1 VRPRGA
7 SVTTAYHLLARQ
19 TSYRDLGPDY
29 YDRRHAERVRNRAI
43 HTLERPASGAPRDSR
58 TGSLSARSG
67 NGDFR
72 CGPWPGNRPQEMISR
87 ILRLPGYGICG
98 WELDESADSE
108 EGARAVSRAARCT
121 RIARIVLA
129 AGRIRTSGARCTLN
143 QSMPS
148 KTIIRTYLLLTSL
161 YTLSASL
168 IWGVNTLFLLQKGRL
183 DIFEV
188 FVVNA
193 IFAAAMALF
202 EVPTG
207 LIADTRGRRLS
218 FLLSLAVLLAGTLG
232 YTAAA
237 AVGGGVVLFAA
248 MSIVLG
254 LGFTFYSGAMEAWLV
269 DALKSTGFAGVL
281 DRVFAG
287 AALTSGAAMVV
298 GSVGGGLL
306 GTIDLSIPYLVR
318 ALLLA
323 SVFAIG
329 FVGMRDLG
337 FSPRALG
344 ARTLRIEMAS
354 IARASL
360 YYGWQHPSVRLLIL
374 ASSTLALFSSWGF
387 YAWQPYFL
395 ALAGRDAPWIT
406 GILAAVISIA
416 GMAGNAV
423 VEWFARYCGRRTTL
437 LAWAVSIHAV
447 AALGVGLASSFWAA
461 VLLYLLVNAAV
472 GVFQPVKQAYLHQV
486 TLRHSERHSPHS
498 TRWCRTARARPA
510 RWRSAISRARSRS
523 LLATWSAAR

>member
-1 VRPRGA
+1 
-7 SVTTAYHLLARQ
+7 
-19 TSYRDLGPDY
+19 
-29 YDRRHAERVRNRAI
+29 
-43 HTLERPASGAPRDSR
+43 
-58 TGSLSARSG
+58 
-67 NGDFR
+67 
-72 CGPWPGNRPQEMISR
+72 
-87 ILRLPGYGICG
+87 
-98 WELDESADSE
+98 
-108 EGARAVSRAARCT
+108 
-121 RIARIVLA
+121 
-129 AGRIRTSGARCTLN
+129 
-143 QSMPS
+143 MPS
-148 KTIIRTYLLLTSL
+148 QTIIRTYLLLTSL

-168 IWGVNTLFLLQKGRL
+168 IWGVNTLFLLHKGRL

-202 EVPTG
+202 EIPTG
-207 LIADTRGRRLS
+207 LIADARGRRLS

-237 AVGGGVVLFAA
+237 AAGGGVVLFAA
-248 MSIVLG
+248 MSVVLG

-269 DALKSTGFAGVL
+269 DALKSTGFTGAL
-281 DRVFAG
+281 DRVFAS

-298 GSVGGGLL
+298 GSVGGGFL
-306 GTIDLSIPYLVR
+306 GTIDLSLPYLVR

-323 SVFAIG
+323 TVFVIG
-329 FVGMRDLG
+329 FVGMQDLG

-344 ARTLRIEMAS
+344 SRTLRIEMAS

-360 YYGWQHPSVRLLIL
+360 RYGLQQPSVRLLVL
-374 ASSTLALFSSWGF
+374 ASSILALFTSWGF

-406 GILAAVISIA
+406 GMLAAAISVA

-461 VLLYLLVNAAV
+461 VLLYLLVSAAA

-486 TLRHSERHSPHS
+486 APSSQRATLASFEALVSDSAS
-498 TRWCRTARARPA
+498 TAGQMALGYLARAESIA
-510 RWRSAISRARSRS
+510 AGYVVGGAVTIAAIPVIAVLRS
-523 LLATWSAAR
+523 LRERGDLIIGKAARRSPCAASGVPSIATVDTGAPQDA

>member
-1 VRPRGA
+1 
-7 SVTTAYHLLARQ
+7 
-19 TSYRDLGPDY
+19 
-29 YDRRHAERVRNRAI
+29 
-43 HTLERPASGAPRDSR
+43 
-58 TGSLSARSG
+58 
-67 NGDFR
+67 
-72 CGPWPGNRPQEMISR
+72 
-87 ILRLPGYGICG
+87 
-98 WELDESADSE
+98 
-108 EGARAVSRAARCT
+108 
-121 RIARIVLA
+121 
-129 AGRIRTSGARCTLN
+129 
-143 QSMPS
+143 MPS

-344 ARTLRIEMAS
+344 SRTLRIEMAS

-360 YYGWQHPSVRLLIL
+360 CYGWQHPSVRLLIL
-374 ASSTLALFSSWGF
+374 ASSALALFASWGF

-406 GILAAVISIA
+406 GILAAAISFA

-461 VLLYLLVNAAV
+461 VLLYLLVNAAL

-486 TLRHSERHSPHS
+486 TPSSQRATLASFDSLVSDSAS
-498 TRWCRTARARPA
+498 TAGQMALGYLARAESIAAGYVVGGAVTFAAFPVIALLRSLRERA
-510 RWRSAISRARSRS
+510 DLIIGKAAKRSAC
-523 LLATWSAAR
+523 AASGLPSIAAVDTGAPDGDT